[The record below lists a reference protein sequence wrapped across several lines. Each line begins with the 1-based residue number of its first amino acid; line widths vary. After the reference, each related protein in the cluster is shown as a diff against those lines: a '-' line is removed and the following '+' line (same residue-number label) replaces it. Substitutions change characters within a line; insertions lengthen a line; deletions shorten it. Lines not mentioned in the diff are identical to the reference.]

1 MNHFEHFFVHD
12 TNAMNLFGVVVKE
25 LVEFGGG
32 GEGFDLAF
40 VGLLTELAPE
50 RIQHHFGQGA

>member
-1 MNHFEHFFVHD
+1 MIVHHFEHFFVHD
-12 TNAMNLFGVVVKE
+12 ADGMNLFGVVVKE

-50 RIQHHFGQGA
+50 